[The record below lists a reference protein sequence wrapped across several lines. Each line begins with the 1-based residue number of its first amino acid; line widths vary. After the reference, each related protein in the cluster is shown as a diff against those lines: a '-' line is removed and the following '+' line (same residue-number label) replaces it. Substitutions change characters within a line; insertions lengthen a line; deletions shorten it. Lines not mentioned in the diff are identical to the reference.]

1 MINKKNRKKLILYF
15 VLLIIIIITLGILFS
30 KIIVKDNFNE
40 FKYAPK
46 NIYTSD
52 TKLDFEFIF
61 NDKLVGYPFSDRLI
75 SEIKNAKKEILIAV
89 YSVDSTEIVDELYK
103 AADRGIKINIVF
115 DFKKHTPH
123 AKLFNKQHSNISII
137 EVGKPDDNQSS
148 FMHNKFAIFDN
159 KLLFTGS
166 WNWTILQE
174 TIDPTYVFITRDAD
188 LIKSYTEEFARLYND
203 KYSRKKFLINEY
215 NPFYTQKSFSDST
228 IEIWFSPGIETNS
241 IQKRTIDLINSS
253 KKSIK
258 ILIWQMTDQAIA
270 QAILEKAEEGIE
282 IKIITDD
289 EYIESDESGFVFLN
303 EKINE
308 KELDNIIVI
317 SDEKR
322 NEEVAKKYPQFS
334 NLNSFLHHHMLIIDD
349 EIAMIGTNNWSDKGA
364 FDNDENI
371 IICDDDRFIEEL
383 INSFDFNFNIL
394 NTTE

>member
-1 MINKKNRKKLILYF
+1 
-15 VLLIIIIITLGILFS
+15 
-30 KIIVKDNFNE
+30 
-40 FKYAPK
+40 
-46 NIYTSD
+46 
-52 TKLDFEFIF
+52 
-61 NDKLVGYPFSDRLI
+61 
-75 SEIKNAKKEILIAV
+75 
-89 YSVDSTEIVDELYK
+89 
-103 AADRGIKINIVF
+103 
-115 DFKKHTPH
+115 
-123 AKLFNKQHSNISII
+123 
-137 EVGKPDDNQSS
+137 
-148 FMHNKFAIFDN
+148 MHNKFAIFDN

-228 IEIWFSPGIETNS
+228 IDIWFSPGIETNS